1 MATGEPATTPSEPLA
16 QRNGPL
22 QVEPTHNG
30 PLHVTGDM
38 ELVSGT
44 GRTLNRVTDAWLCR
58 CGHSAN
64 KPYCDGTHAKI
75 GFVAE

>member
-1 MATGEPATTPSEPLA
+1 
-16 QRNGPL
+16 
-22 QVEPTHNG
+22 
-30 PLHVTGDM
+30 M